1 MRTKCI
7 VLSVATA
14 LLLAGNVSS
23 IADASWFSKL
33 RTIYKII
40 N

>member
-33 RTIYKII
+33 WTS
-40 N
+40 